1 MREDFPRAY
10 SRRSTMTH
18 VLSRTILAVFVGA
31 LSFGAVAADKKDGGK
46 LSNDDRQFIMTAA
59 QDGMA
64 EVQLGKLAQQKASSS
79 AVKQFGQ
86 RMVDDHSKAN
96 SELESIASKLGATP
110 PKTLDQ
116 KHQETM
122 KKLEKLSGDQFD
134 REYAQAMV
142 QDHQKAVSL
151 FEKQAK
157 SGDADEL
164 KQFAS
169 KQLPILREHLKMA
182 RGLTDKK

>member
-1 MREDFPRAY
+1 
-10 SRRSTMTH
+10 MTH

-31 LSFGAVAADKKDGGK
+31 LSLGALAADKKDNGK
-46 LSNDDRQFIMTAA
+46 LSSNDRQFVMQAA
-59 QDGMA
+59 TDGMA
-64 EVQLGKLAQQKASSS
+64 EVQLGKIAQQKGSSA

-86 RMVDDHSKAN
+86 RMVDDHGKAG

-116 KHQETM
+116 KHQEM
-122 KKLEKLSGDQFD
+122 VKKFEKLSGDQFD
-134 REYAQAMV
+134 REYAQEMTKAHE
-142 QDHQKAVSL
+142 QAVSL
-151 FEKQAK
+151 FEKQSK

-164 KQFAS
+164 KQFAA
-169 KQLPILREHLKMA
+169 KHLPTLREHLKMA